1 MRARSV
7 STLNAG
13 YAAALQMNSPIAE
26 HLQQSLGLDL
36 THQLCMSLSGSDLQL
51 EFLPLASNA
60 NDGLTIDVAP
70 SLPVQFGA
78 GTPEAL
84 SEGWLLRVWAES
96 SSFASL
102 DRW

>member
-36 THQLCMSLSGSDLQL
+36 TPQARHEPQRLG
-51 EFLPLASNA
+51 
-60 NDGLTIDVAP
+60 P
-70 SLPVQFGA
+70 STGVFAARVQCQ
-78 GTPEAL
+78 
-84 SEGWLLRVWAES
+84 
-96 SSFASL
+96 
-102 DRW
+102 